1 MMEIFKIS
9 SSSPHK
15 NKKHR
20 TLCFLF
26 LKKLTE
32 HCKWN
37 ESLAGFSKVKQPHMV
52 AESLWPK
59 PRATHKTRTMH
70 FTESSPPSFLSESL
84 QKLQVLWHFFAQH
97 EWLYFIPW
105 LRTKYVAFL
114 GNGWHIRPSYSSRSR
129 WNFRLFHDSSWK
141 PHLFDWLISKS
152 SSSQVIEPSSP
163 KPADSTDS

>member
-9 SSSPHK
+9 RYIPHK
-15 NKKHR
+15 
-20 TLCFLF
+20 
-26 LKKLTE
+26 KKLTE

-37 ESLAGFSKVKQPHMV
+37 ESLAGVSKVKQPHMA

-59 PRATHKTRTMH
+59 PRATHKTRTTR

-84 QKLQVLWHFFAQH
+84 HLHLSFRNPVTCFAQH

-114 GNGWHIRPSYSSRSR
+114 GNGWRIRPSYSSHSR
-129 WNFRLFHDSSWK
+129 WNFRLFHDNSWK